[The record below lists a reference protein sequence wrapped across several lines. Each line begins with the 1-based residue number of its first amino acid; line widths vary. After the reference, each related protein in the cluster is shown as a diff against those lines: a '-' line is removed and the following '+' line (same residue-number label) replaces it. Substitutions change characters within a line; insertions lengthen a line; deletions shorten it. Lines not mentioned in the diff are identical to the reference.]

1 MRFPSG
7 HRSGAMARTKES
19 QKAAGVLT
27 RPVLKLVQKAQ
38 REERA
43 AAKKKA
49 AEAKKKAA
57 EAKAKKKALHE
68 HPRNPKKCSEL
79 FKRSR

>member
-1 MRFPSG
+1 
-7 HRSGAMARTKES
+7 MARTKES

-27 RPVLKLVQKAQ
+27 RPALTLVQKAQ
-38 REERA
+38 RA

-49 AEAKKKAA
+49 AEAKAQRAAAKNNAA

-68 HPRNPKKCSEL
+68 NPRNLRHCSEL
-79 FKRSR
+79 YKKSR